1 VTYPPI
7 RKAKLPKS
15 HVVTPAEAAAS
26 RRPGWQPVA
35 VRVDGRTGRC
45 RSRRKWSR
53 RRTRQNPPPRWL

>member
-1 VTYPPI
+1 
-7 RKAKLPKS
+7 
-15 HVVTPAEAAAS
+15 VVTPAEAAAS